1 MTLYEIK
8 REIEEAIDAMFASVD
23 EETGEV
29 SEDAV
34 NKLAELNAARD
45 EKLDNIGAYIKN
57 LMAEAEAIK
66 AEEKKLADRRRVIE
80 NKVERL
86 KAYVAS
92 ILGGQKWSSARVAYS
107 FRKSEKVI
115 VDENNLPK
123 TYMVKKV
130 EFAPDKKTIKELLK
144 SGKKI
149 RGAYIEESQNIQ
161 IK

>member
-8 REIEEAIDAMFASVD
+8 REIEEAIDAIFASVD

-92 ILGGQKWSSARVAYS
+92 ILGGQKWNSARVAS
-107 FRKSEKVI
+107 ASASQRRS
-115 VDENNLPK
+115 LL
-123 TYMVKKV
+123 MR
-130 EFAPDKKTIKELLK
+130 TICLRL
-144 SGKKI
+144 I
-149 RGAYIEESQNIQ
+149 WLRR
-161 IK
+161 